1 MPGLNHKS
9 YDIVVGIP
17 SYNNSNTIKYVV
29 ETAAKGLGQ
38 FFPSLRG
45 CIINSDGGS
54 TDNTEEVFYSA
65 SSSGT
70 DLLSFRYRGISG
82 KGSAMRSIMEKALTL
97 DAQAVVFL
105 DSDLRSVEPFW
116 IDRLARPIFEKNA
129 AYVTPYYIR
138 HKYDGTITNSICYP
152 LTTALYGKKVRQ
164 PIGGDFGVG
173 REMLDYYI
181 SVSEET
187 WKSDV
192 SRFGIDIWMTTSAI
206 NEARGSIYQA
216 ALGTKI
222 HDVKDPGKQLG
233 SMFRE
238 VVGTLFSLMQRYEN
252 SWRAV
257 KVYYESPI
265 YGEVAAG
272 VPESVEV
279 DLGNMILKCYEGIK
293 EQEGF
298 IGEILGSEIS
308 HELFLLGKANAMID
322 DDLWVRIIYRIASRY
337 RNVALRKRL
346 IELLVPLYFGRVASF
361 VSRTGEM
368 TQEDAEKETDRLLEK
383 FVNAKDEL
391 ISIWEKSSE

>member
-1 MPGLNHKS
+1 
-9 YDIVVGIP
+9 
-17 SYNNSNTIKYVV
+17 
-29 ETAAKGLGQ
+29 
-38 FFPSLRG
+38 
-45 CIINSDGGS
+45 
-54 TDNTEEVFYSA
+54 
-65 SSSGT
+65 
-70 DLLSFRYRGISG
+70 
-82 KGSAMRSIMEKALTL
+82 
-97 DAQAVVFL
+97 
-105 DSDLRSVEPFW
+105 
-116 IDRLARPIFEKNA
+116 
-129 AYVTPYYIR
+129 
-138 HKYDGTITNSICYP
+138 
-152 LTTALYGKKVRQ
+152 
-164 PIGGDFGVG
+164 
-173 REMLDYYI
+173 MLDYYI

-308 HELFLLGKANAMID
+308 HKLFLLGKANAMID